1 MEIRNEIE
9 QRARLLRPA
18 RAKLHV
24 TLATSASE
32 ILAAQKL
39 RWRVFADELGAVL
52 PTRTPGVDQD
62 FYDPYCEH
70 LIVRDEANGRIVG
83 TYRILPPQAARK
95 VGSYYSENEFDLTRL
110 AHLRTRIVEVGRSCI
125 DPDYRTGATIALLWA
140 GLARY
145 MRENGHEYL
154 IGCASI
160 GMHDGGHNAIGI
172 YHALATH
179 LAPAEYRVF
188 PRHPLPL
195 DRIAATENPE
205 IPPLIK
211 GYMRA
216 GAWVCGEP
224 AWDPDFNTADLL
236 LLLPMGRV
244 DARYSKHFVERGN

>member
-1 MEIRNEIE
+1 MENRSEVQVAAE
-9 QRARLLRPA
+9 RRP
-18 RAKLHV
+18 RPRLHV
-24 TLATSASE
+24 TLAASPSE

-39 RWRVFADELGAVL
+39 RWRVFADELGARL
-52 PTRTPGVDQD
+52 PSRTPGVDRD
-62 FYDPYCEH
+62 LYDPYCEH

-83 TYRILPPQAARK
+83 TYRILSPQAARK
-95 VGSYYSENEFDLTRL
+95 VGGCYSETEFDLTRL

-145 MRENGHEYL
+145 MQQNGHEYL

-160 GMHDGGHNAIGI
+160 GMQDGGHNAAGI
-172 YHALATH
+172 YQALSTH
-179 LAPAEYRVF
+179 MAPLEYRVF
-188 PRHPLPL
+188 PRCPLPL
-195 DRIAATENPE
+195 ERLEATDSPE
-205 IPPLIK
+205 IPPLLK

-236 LLLPMGRV
+236 LLLPMSRI
-244 DARYSKHFVERGN
+244 DARYSRHFVERQG

>member
-1 MEIRNEIE
+1 MEIRNEIDK
-9 QRARLLRPA
+9 RASLLRPP

-24 TLATSASE
+24 TLATSETE

-39 RWRVFADELGAVL
+39 RWRVFADELGACL
-52 PTRTPGVDQD
+52 PTRTPGVDRD
-62 FYDPYCEH
+62 FYDSYCDH

-110 AHLRTRIVEVGRSCI
+110 AHLRQRIVEVGRSCI

-145 MRENGHEYL
+145 MRENDHEYL

-160 GMHDGGHNAIGI
+160 GMQDGGHNAVGI
-172 YHALATH
+172 THALAAH
-179 LAPAEYRVF
+179 RAPPEYQVF
-188 PRHPLPL
+188 PRFPLPL
-195 DRIAATENPE
+195 DRIEAAAQPE
-205 IPPLIK
+205 IPPLLK

-216 GAWVCGEP
+216 GAWVCGDP

-244 DARYSKHFVERGN
+244 DARYSKHFVERQN

>member
-9 QRARLLRPA
+9 QRASLLRPA
-18 RAKLHV
+18 RPKLHV

-39 RWRVFADELGAVL
+39 RWRVFADELGASL

-62 FYDPYCEH
+62 FYDTYCEH
-70 LIVRDEANGRIVG
+70 LVVRDEANGRIVG

-95 VGSYYSENEFDLTRL
+95 VGSYYSENEFDLTRF
-110 AHLRTRIVEVGRSCI
+110 AHLRSRVVEVGRSCI

-145 MRENGHEYL
+145 MRENNHEYL

-160 GMHDGGHNAIGI
+160 GMQDGGHNAVGI
-172 YHALATH
+172 YHALAAH
-179 LAPAEYRVF
+179 VAPAEYRVF

-195 DRIAATENPE
+195 DRIAALPKPE

-216 GAWVCGEP
+216 GAWICGEP

-244 DARYSKHFVERGN
+244 DARYAKHFVERQS